1 MVDSL
6 NLRSSLMLVTEQ
18 MTVHFGETNHTT
30 CVLYF
35 FFSTHNKNCYCN
47 VLYFFFFVIRC
58 RYGNCQSVWRE
69 EENISCQD
77 IDVVKNKNLEAVTV
91 EELQA

>member
-1 MVDSL
+1 
-6 NLRSSLMLVTEQ
+6 MLVAEQ

-47 VLYFFFFVIRC
+47 VFYFFLFVTRC
-58 RYGNCQSVWRE
+58 RYGNCQSE
-69 EENISCQD
+69 DISCQD

-91 EELQA
+91 EQLQA